1 MRMKYFRGIVLL
13 VMAMSFA
20 ACDDEPEDI
29 TGEDEDAVVSMP
41 GFSFVPFTTEIQRG
55 ETVTFDFPAELHN
68 VIFENRTG
76 APQDIPAT
84 SNRSVTRRFDVI
96 GDFPYDCTL
105 HPGMSG
111 SVVVR

>member
-20 ACDDEPEDI
+20 ACGDDEPEDI
-29 TGEDEDAVVSMP
+29 TGEGDAIVSMP
-41 GFSFVPFTTEIQRG
+41 GFSFVPFTTEIERG
-55 ETVTFDFPAELHN
+55 ETVTFDFPAEPHN
-68 VIFENRTG
+68 VIFQQRTG
-76 APQDIPAT
+76 APQDIQST
-84 SNRSVTRRFDVI
+84 SNRSVTRRFDVA

-111 SVVVR
+111 LVSVR